1 MIEEVLCGIWRPDV
15 LQPSGKANLK
25 SGEVA
30 PVGISQVVDAVG
42 FSATDVF
49 VDVGSGTGNV
59 LVQIALE
66 SRVPCFGIEIRDE
79 LATKSRY
86 EIEKFAEKYPSL
98 RQVNIVSDNVRKL
111 SPMHFKLLEH
121 CTILYSSNRLFDPVD
136 NLALQDLILSLPK
149 LNTVVLGSPFCS
161 RCGLTCNQNFC
172 LVWRMTTELLVQPT
186 WTNEKIRLY
195 VFKRT
200 NANQGSLIEYVMRK

>member
-1 MIEEVLCGIWRPDV
+1 VIEEVLSGIWRSDV
-15 LQPSGKANLK
+15 LQPSGKVNLNT
-25 SGEVA
+25 GEVA
-30 PVGISQVVDAVG
+30 PVGISQLVDAVG
-42 FSATDVF
+42 FSATDIF

-59 LVQIALE
+59 VLQIALE
-66 SRVPCFGIEIRDE
+66 SRVPCYGIEIRDE

-98 RQVNIVSDNVRKL
+98 RQVNIISDNVSEL

-136 NLALQDLILSLPK
+136 NLALQDLILSLPN
-149 LNTVVLGSPFCS
+149 LLTVVLSSPFCS

-172 LVWRMTTELLVQPT
+172 LVWKTTTELLVQPT
-186 WTNEKIRLY
+186 WTKEKIRLY
-195 VFKRT
+195 VYNRT
-200 NANQGSLIEYVMRK
+200 NANQGSLIDLVMRM